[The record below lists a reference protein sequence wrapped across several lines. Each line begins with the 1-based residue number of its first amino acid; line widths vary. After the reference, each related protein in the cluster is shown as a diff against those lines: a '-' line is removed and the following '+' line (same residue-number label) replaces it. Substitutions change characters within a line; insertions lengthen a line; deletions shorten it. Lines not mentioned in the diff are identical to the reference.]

1 MFPFQLELDAA
12 LPASMTCQH
21 LGAEVYYKLRAT
33 AVRSAFS
40 ANFHA
45 MKPVFVIKAFSF
57 ESLEFNQSLEVEV
70 LLVSPCTVVNQHTH
84 EFRRT
89 PGQAKS
95 CTL

>member
-12 LPASMTCQH
+12 LPASMTCHH

-45 MKPVFVIKAFSF
+45 MKPVFLVKAFSF

-70 LLVSPCTVVNQHTH
+70 FVLLLTMPNGRTH
-84 EFRRT
+84 KSRRT
-89 PGQAKS
+89 PGQGKL
-95 CTL
+95 CIL